1 MDTHGELNINRSKRV
16 SIIAMMTALAL
27 VGNYTLVMIPNV
39 ELGSSILFV
48 TSYIFGFSIG
58 ASCAVIM
65 AIVFGSINPWGIP
78 IPEILITQI
87 LGWLYI
93 VAAGSL
99 MGTNQK
105 LSKTT
110 HVDVL
115 RLGAAGVFLTLFF
128 ELLTNFGYAI
138 AFGLPYWVTI
148 LTGIPFTVVH
158 VVSNAIIFAAATPR
172 LDNIIKTQFESYIWE
187 TSVEVGLLSEE

>member
-1 MDTHGELNINRSKRV
+1 MDTHEGFYINRSKRV

-65 AIVFGSINPWGIP
+65 AVVFGSINPWGIP

-93 VAAGSL
+93 VAAGAL
-99 MGTNQK
+99 MGTSQNP
-105 LSKTT
+105 SRTT
-110 HVDVL
+110 HADIL
-115 RLGAAGVFLTLFF
+115 RMGVAGVFLTLFF
-128 ELLTNFGYAI
+128 ELLTNLGYAI
-138 AFGLPYWVTI
+138 AFGIPYWVTV
-148 LTGIPFTVVH
+148 LAGIP
-158 VVSNAIIFAAATPR
+158 
-172 LDNIIKTQFESYIWE
+172 
-187 TSVEVGLLSEE
+187 